1 MATNRYFNKAVRSE
15 QRLYEDLIIE
25 SLQFYG
31 QDMYYIPREVVSRDT
46 IFSDAELSR
55 FKNAYKIEMYVE
67 NIDGFDGEQDLFT
80 KFGVEIRNS
89 ATFVMARR
97 RFQQEISRFE
107 NGGDPNK
114 YYRPREGDLIHLPLS
129 NSTFEIMKVFDEQ
142 PFYQLSQL
150 PVFTLSCELFE
161 YNDEDF
167 DTGVEIIDDIETF
180 GAYQYVLTLDS
191 DGEPSIAEWVTQENI
206 EQIFDDYTITGEI
219 LNYNDSDRKLYIA
232 HVGSSDG
239 KYHDFTT
246 SRFVQQ
252 SVFRDPASGLTLTK
266 RATPTLVETLQN
278 IQQDAGGGASNEI
291 PEFDVSAFEFIDFS
305 ESNPFGD
312 PQ

>member
-1 MATNRYFNKAVRSE
+1 MATNKYLNKAVRSE

-31 QDMYYIPREVVSRDT
+31 QDMYYIPREVVSRDV

-55 FKNAYKIEMYVE
+55 FNNAYKIEMYIE
-67 NIDGFDGEQDLFT
+67 NIEGFDGEQDLFT

-97 RFQQEISRFE
+97 RFQQEIGRYE

-129 NSTFEIMKVFDEQ
+129 NSTFEIMKVFDET
-142 PFYQLSQL
+142 PFYQLNQL

-167 DTGVEIIDDIETF
+167 DTGVDIIDNIETF
-180 GAYQYVLTLDS
+180 ATYQYVLTLDS
-191 DGEPSIAEWVTQENI
+191 AGDGWVNNEEITQT
-206 EQIFDDYTITGEI
+206 FDDYTITGEVVKFS
-219 LNYNDSDRKLYIA
+219 DSDMKMYVA
-232 HVGSSDG
+232 HVGTSDG
-239 KYHDFTT
+239 DYHDFTT
-246 SRFVQQ
+246 TRQIVQ
-252 SVFRDPASGLTLTK
+252 SVQIDTNSGLVK
-266 RATPTLVETLQN
+266 PSYATPTLVETLQN
-278 IQQDAGGGASNEI
+278 IQQDAGGGASGEI
-291 PEFDVSAFEFIDFS
+291 STFDVSAFEFIDFS

>member
-1 MATNRYFNKAVRSE
+1 MATNRYFSQKVRSE

-31 QDMYYIPREVVSRDT
+31 QDVYYIPREVISKDV

-55 FKNAYKIEMYVE
+55 FDHAYKIEMYIE
-67 NIDGFDGEQDLFT
+67 NIEGFDGEQDLFT

-97 RFQQEISRFE
+97 RFNQEIGSKE

-129 NSTFEIMKVFDEQ
+129 NSTFEIMRVFDET

-167 DTGVEIIDDIETF
+167 DTGVAEVDNIENF
-180 GAYQYVLTLDS
+180 AAYQYVLTMDS
-191 DGEPSIAEWVTQENI
+191 ASNGYIINEPVTQT
-206 EQIFDDYTITGEI
+206 FDDYTISAEVVKWS
-219 LNYNDSDRKLYIA
+219 DSDNKLYLA
-232 HVGSSDG
+232 HVGSTDG
-239 KYHDFTT
+239 LYRQFTT
-246 SRFVQQ
+246 TRQVIQ
-252 SVFRDPASGLTLTK
+252 SVLFNEAGEEIVTA
-266 RATPTLVETLQN
+266 ATPSLVEELQN
-278 IQQDAGGGASNEI
+278 IQQNSAGGSNDEI
-291 PEFDVSAFEFIDFS
+291 PTFDVSAFEFIDFS

>member
-1 MATNRYFNKAVRSE
+1 MATNRYFSQKVRSE

-31 QDMYYIPREVVSRDT
+31 QDVYYIPREVVSKDL

-55 FKNAYKIEMYVE
+55 FNNAYKIEMYIE
-67 NIDGFDGEQDLFT
+67 NIDGFDGEGDLFA
-80 KFGVEIRNS
+80 KFGVEIRNA
-89 ATFVMARR
+89 ATFVLARR
-97 RFQQEISRFE
+97 RFNQEISRYE

-129 NSTFEIMKVFDEQ
+129 NSTFEIMRVADEQ

-150 PVFTLSCELFE
+150 PVFTLSCELFD

-167 DTGVEIIDDIETF
+167 DTGVETIDNIESF
-180 GAYQYVLTLDS
+180 AAYQYVLTMDS
-191 DGEPSIAEWVTQENI
+191 ASSGYIINEEVTQT
-206 EQIFDDYTITGEI
+206 FDDYTLTADVVSWS
-219 LNYNDSDRKLYIA
+219 DSDNKLFLSHLSA
-232 HVGSSDG
+232 SDG
-239 KYHDFTT
+239 KYHQFTT
-246 SRFVQQ
+246 TKPVIQS
-252 SVFRDPASGLTLTK
+252 SVFNPDGTPKVTI
-266 RATPTLVETLQN
+266 ATPTLVEELQN
-278 IQQDAGGGASNEI
+278 IQQNSAGGSNEEI
-291 PEFDVSAFEFIDFS
+291 PTFDVSAFEFIDFS